1 MQTRRTLIAML
12 AASAPFAGL
21 LAACRGGGKQAAI
34 TDDDVAMG
42 SPTAP
47 ITLIAYASVACPVCA
62 YFNNNVFPDFK
73 KKYIDTG
80 QVRFVGREI
89 NAHDPALSI
98 AGFLLARCAG
108 KDKYFEVTDAVYKAQ
123 ASIEQSGDAR
133 GELLRIAKDFGFS
146 EAQFTACVTDPAAID
161 AQIARSERLAKEHGV
176 RFTPTFVIDGKIVA
190 EKLVT
195 LEELD
200 AIIAA
205 AKAKPAA

>member
-12 AASAPFAGL
+12 AASAPVAG
-21 LAACRGGGKQAAI
+21 LAACKGGGKQATV
-34 TDDDVAMG
+34 TDDDVSMG

-47 ITLIAYASVACPVCA
+47 VTLIEYASVACPVCA

-123 ASIEQSGDAR
+123 PKIDETGDAR

-146 EAQFTACVTDPAAID
+146 EAEFTACVTDPKAID
-161 AQIARSERLAKEHGV
+161 AQIARSERLAKAHGV
-176 RFTPTFVIDGKIVA
+176 QFTPTFVIGDKIVA